1 MEAENESEAFPERG
15 KSSVD
20 THREPVAGPQV
31 GVEPVA
37 RPGEGTIESGR
48 GHDAD
53 AETVIERHRVFGSC
67 RHGAGKHIVPFP
79 VRGCPVEFIEIL
91 KTFAEGIELLIKA
104 VFLVTVDS
112 YVLESVEYPALLSG
126 LSQRAVLPGNETQVA
141 DSQRESQASDEF
153 EIGSE
158 VEGGPVA

>member
-1 MEAENESEAFPERG
+1 M
-15 KSSVD
+15 
-20 THREPVAGPQV
+20 
-31 GVEPVA
+31 
-37 RPGEGTIESGR
+37 
-48 GHDAD
+48 
-53 AETVIERHRVFGSC
+53 
-67 RHGAGKHIVPFP
+67 
-79 VRGCPVEFIEIL
+79 EFIEIL